1 MYVCMYVCMFYQY
14 NALNESL
21 QAIED
26 VHQKAIR
33 QIESQHQVGMYV
45 LYVCMYVCMYV
56 YPYCI

>member
-1 MYVCMYVCMFYQY
+1 MYVCMYQY

-21 QAIED
+21 QEIED

-45 LYVCMYVCMYV
+45 CTVCMYV
-56 YPYCI
+56 